1 MNHIPKKYQ
10 VFDLPVELDSK
21 DVERLSPHLSGWNKL
36 NEMFLLGMNESDLR
50 RLVVIELMEGRRWA
64 IINRLLGRLAKVERE
79 KYKRRIER
87 ALS

>member
-1 MNHIPKKYQ
+1 
-10 VFDLPVELDSK
+10 
-21 DVERLSPHLSGWNKL
+21 
-36 NEMFLLGMNESDLR
+36 MFLLGMNESDLR